1 MSSKQPTP
9 PPQRD
14 QADDDVTSPSNT
26 NNNKRKKNRKRKRS
40 AQTTDDSHITNNKN
54 NWSSGSYPY
63 PTDYN
68 DHFETPQ
75 RAYADIY
82 PLLQYYLEKNK
93 KNSNEAVIYDPYF
106 CTGSAATLM
115 EQTFKSNK
123 DKLPLPSPVRIHHK
137 KADFYVD
144 IQQNKF
150 PQYDILVTNP
160 PYSSNHKERCLEF
173 AVNQLKTNGRPFFL
187 LMPNY
192 VSTKEYFRKITQ
204 TVKVVFIAPSSNH
217 PYEYNHPEG
226 TGHEK
231 SPFESVW
238 FCGVSG
244 NEDMKALKDVFVK
257 FHSKHTSSS
266 TPTPRWAE
274 SLQGL
279 IQVGGVSGEKRK
291 NPRQRKKMRLLAMQK
306 SGAGGGDAVA
316 TSGPPS
322 SQIKNATSPS
332 GGQKKDGKP
341 NKKFH
346 RQKPNNA
353 KKGKKRCLNCGNDSN
368 KDTYF
373 LR

>member
-1 MSSKQPTP
+1 MSSKQPKKGDALDVPSP
-9 PPQRD
+9 P
-14 QADDDVTSPSNT
+14 NT
-26 NNNKRKKNRKRKRS
+26 NSNKRKQNKKRKRS
-40 AQTTDDSHITNNKN
+40 ATKTTSDDHDVKSSNGN

-63 PTDYN
+63 PVDYN

-82 PLLQYYLEKNK
+82 PLLRYCLQKHKKSNK
-93 KNSNEAVIYDPYF
+93 EEAIIYDPYF
-106 CTGSAATLM
+106 CTGTAATLM

-123 DKLPLPSPVRIHHK
+123 DKSPLPCPTRIHHK

-144 IQQNKF
+144 VQQNKF

-160 PYSSNHKERCLEF
+160 PYSSNHKERCLDF
-173 AVNQLKTNGRPFFL
+173 VVNQLKKNGRPFFL

-192 VSTKEYFRKITQ
+192 VSTKEYWRKITQ
-204 TVKVVFIAPSSNH
+204 NIQVVFIAPSTSH

-244 NEDMKALKDVFVK
+244 NEDMKALKDAFIK
-257 FHSKHTSSS
+257 FHSKHTS
-266 TPTPRWAE
+266 TPIPRWAE

-306 SGAGGGDAVA
+306 SGAGGAAAGP
-316 TSGPPS
+316 PPS
-322 SQIKNATSPS
+322 SAQVTNTALPS
-332 GGQKKDGKP
+332 SGQKKDGKP
-341 NKKFH
+341 KKKFD
-346 RQKPNNA
+346 RRKQNSA
-353 KKGKKRCLNCGNDSN
+353 KKAKKKRLNSGNDM
-368 KDTYF
+368 
-373 LR
+373 

>member
-1 MSSKQPTP
+1 MSSQQPKKGGDTHQVQVDVPSPNKKQI
-9 PPQRD
+9 
-14 QADDDVTSPSNT
+14 
-26 NNNKRKKNRKRKRS
+26 RKRER
-40 AQTTDDSHITNNKN
+40 
-54 NWSSGSYPY
+54 WSSGSYPY

-75 RAYADIY
+75 RAYEDIY
-82 PLLQYYLEKNK
+82 PLLQYCLQKNK
-93 KNSNEAVIYDPYF
+93 KSNNNVIYDPYF
-106 CTGSAATLM
+106 CTGTAAILM

-123 DKLPLPSPVRIHHK
+123 HKSPLPTSVRIHHK
-137 KADFYVD
+137 KADFYED
-144 IQQNKF
+144 IRQNKV

-173 AVNQLKTNGRPFFL
+173 AVNQLKRNGRPFFL

-192 VSTKEYFRKITQ
+192 VSTKDYFRRITQ
-204 TVKVVFIAPSSNH
+204 TIQVVFIAPSTSH

-244 NEDMKALKDVFVK
+244 NEDMKALKEKFIK
-257 FHSKHTSSS
+257 FHSKHTS
-266 TPTPRWAE
+266 TPIPRWAE

-279 IQVGGVSGEKRK
+279 IKVGGVSGEKRK

-306 SGAGGGDAVA
+306 SSSGDAA
-316 TSGPPS
+316 AASGPPS
-322 SQIKNATSPS
+322 STPVKKNAALSS

-341 NKKFH
+341 NKNDK
-346 RQKPNNA
+346 RRKQNSA
-353 KKGKKRCLNCGNDSN
+353 KKAKKRRLNDGNDKS
-368 KDTYF
+368 
-373 LR
+373 

>member
-1 MSSKQPTP
+1 MSSKQPSTP
-9 PPQRD
+9 RQQD
-14 QADDDVTSPSNT
+14 QVVDDDDVTSPFNT
-26 NNNKRKKNRKRKRS
+26 NNQTRKKNRKRKRS
-40 AQTTDDSHITNNKN
+40 AQTTDDSHMNNNKN
-54 NWSSGSYPY
+54 SWSSGSYPY

-68 DHFETPQ
+68 DHFETPAC
-75 RAYADIY
+75 AYADIY
-82 PLLQYYLEKNK
+82 PLLQYHLQKNK
-93 KNSNEAVIYDPYF
+93 KSNNEAVIIYDPYF

-115 EQTFKSNK
+115 EQTFQRNK

-144 IQQNKF
+144 IKQNKF

-192 VSTKEYFRKITQ
+192 VSTKEYFRKSTQ
-204 TVKVVFIAPSSNH
+204 TIKVVFIAPSSNH
-217 PYEYNHPEG
+217 PYEYSHPEG

-244 NEDMKALKDVFVK
+244 NEDMKALKDYFVK
-257 FHSKHTSSS
+257 FHSKHTSSN
-266 TPTPRWAE
+266 PTPRWAE

-279 IQVGGVSGEKRK
+279 IKVGGVSGEKRK

-306 SGAGGGDAVA
+306 AGTGAC
-316 TSGPPS
+316 GPPS
-322 SQIKNATSPS
+322 RITQAKNAIFPP
-332 GGQKKDGKP
+332 GEQKKDGIE
-341 NKKFH
+341 KK
-346 RQKPNNA
+346 RCERKKQNSA
-353 KKGKKRCLNCGNDSN
+353 KKGKRDA
-368 KDTYF
+368 
-373 LR
+373 

>member
-1 MSSKQPTP
+1 MSNMQQKKG
-9 PPQRD
+9 D
-14 QADDDVTSPSNT
+14 ALVDVPSQH
-26 NNNKRKKNRKRKRS
+26 KRKQNRKRKRS
-40 AQTTDDSHITNNKN
+40 ATKPTGDSSDTNNTN
-54 NWSSGSYPY
+54 NSNKWSSGSYPY

-82 PLLQYYLEKNK
+82 PLLQYCLQKNK
-93 KNSNEAVIYDPYF
+93 QSNNNKNEAAIIYDPYF
-106 CTGSAATLM
+106 CTGTAATLM
-115 EQTFKSNK
+115 EQTIKSNK
-123 DKLPLPSPVRIHHK
+123 VKSPLPTPVRIHHK

-144 IQQNKF
+144 IRQNKF

-173 AVNQLKTNGRPFFL
+173 AVNQLKKNGRPFFL

-204 TVKVVFIAPSSNH
+204 TIQVVFISPSASH

-238 FCGVSG
+238 FCGLSG
-244 NEDMKALKDVFVK
+244 NEDMKALKDAFIN
-257 FHSKHTSSS
+257 FHSKHTTSA
-266 TPTPRWAE
+266 PIPRWAE

-279 IQVGGVSGEKRK
+279 IKVGGVSGEKRK

-306 SGAGGGDAVA
+306 SGAGGVGGVGAA
-316 TSGPPS
+316 GPRS
-322 SQIKNATSPS
+322 SSAQVKNAALSP
-332 GGQKKDGKP
+332 GGQKKAGNSTKQGKI
-341 NKKFH
+341 
-346 RQKPNNA
+346 QKQNSA
-353 KKGKKRCLNCGNDSN
+353 KKAKKRRLNDGND
-368 KDTYF
+368 K
-373 LR
+373 

>member
-1 MSSKQPTP
+1 MSSKQPKKGDALDVPSP
-9 PPQRD
+9 P
-14 QADDDVTSPSNT
+14 NT
-26 NNNKRKKNRKRKRS
+26 DSNKRKQNKKRKRS
-40 AQTTDDSHITNNKN
+40 ATKTTSDGHDTKN
-54 NWSSGSYPY
+54 NNRTDWSGSAGFPY
-63 PTDYN
+63 PVDYN

-82 PLLQYYLEKNK
+82 PLLQYCLQKQK
-93 KNSNEAVIYDPYF
+93 KSNNEEAIIYDPYF
-106 CTGSAATLM
+106 CTGTAATLM

-123 DKLPLPSPVRIHHK
+123 DKSPLPSPVRIHHK

-144 IQQNKF
+144 VKQNKF

-173 AVNQLKTNGRPFFL
+173 AVNQLKRNGRPFFL

-192 VSTKEYFRKITQ
+192 VSTKEYWRKITQ
-204 TVKVVFIAPSSNH
+204 NIQVVFIAPSTSH

-244 NEDMKALKDVFVK
+244 NEDMKALKDAFIK
-257 FHSKHTSSS
+257 FHSKHTTS
-266 TPTPRWAE
+266 TPIPRWAD

-306 SGAGGGDAVA
+306 SGAGGGAA
-316 TSGPPS
+316 AGPPPS
-322 SQIKNATSPS
+322 STQVTNTALSS
-332 GGQKKDGKP
+332 SVQKKDGKP
-341 NKKFH
+341 KKKFD
-346 RQKPNNA
+346 RRKQNSA
-353 KKGKKRCLNCGNDSN
+353 KKSKKKRLNSGND
-368 KDTYF
+368 
-373 LR
+373 R